1 MYMDEQAI
9 IGVFEG
15 GGIKGVAL
23 AGAAAATMDSG
34 YRFERIVGTSAGA
47 LVGALVAA
55 GYTSS
60 ELKRTVCSIDWPG
73 LLDPSWLARIPL
85 VGKQLA
91 VFFQLGLYQG
101 VSLEQTWA
109 DLLAAKGVKVF
120 GDLDVRLRVVA
131 TDITHTR
138 GLVFPDAFE
147 VLGVDPETIPVAK
160 AVRISASIPFAFQ
173 PVKLRNER
181 TRDDFYVVDG
191 ALAANFPERI
201 VDPNASIPAV
211 GFRFLPAESH
221 PHRQIRGPLSLAAA
235 VMWSGVGAREGLPA
249 LQSKVVDV
257 IDVPS
262 RLSGLDFN
270 ITSAEAAL
278 LFEESYVAVRDRLAS
293 TPLQIG

>member
-1 MYMDEQAI
+1 MSNQPI

-47 LVGALVAA
+47 LVGALVAS
-55 GYTSS
+55 GYTSC
-60 ELKRTVCSIDWPG
+60 ELRQTVCTLDWPG
-73 LLDPSWLARIPL
+73 LLDASWLARVPF

-91 VFFQLGLYQG
+91 VFFQLGLYRG
-101 VSLEQTWA
+101 DSLERTWT
-109 DLLAAKGVKVF
+109 DLLAAKGVRSF
-120 GDLDVRLRVVA
+120 GDLPVRLRVVA
-131 TDITHTR
+131 TDLTHTR
-138 GLVFPDAFE
+138 GLVFPDALE
-147 VLGVDPETIPVAK
+147 VLGIDPDAFPIAR
-160 AVRISASIPFAFQ
+160 AVRMSASIPFAFQ
-173 PVKLRNER
+173 PVKVRNER
-181 TRDDFYVVDG
+181 TEDDFYVVDG
-191 ALAANFPERI
+191 ALAANFPDRI
-201 VDPNASIPAV
+201 VDPAASIPAV

-270 ITSAEAAL
+270 ITGEDAAR
-278 LFEESYVAVRDRLAS
+278 LFEDSYVAVSERLALS
-293 TPLQIG
+293 PLRTG

>member
-1 MYMDEQAI
+1 MSERQPI

-47 LVGALVAA
+47 LVGALVAS

-60 ELKRTVCSIDWPG
+60 ELRQTVCTLDWPG
-73 LLDPSWLARIPL
+73 LLDASWLARVPF

-91 VFFQLGLYQG
+91 VFFQLGLYRG
-101 VSLEQTWA
+101 DSLERTWT
-109 DLLAAKGVKVF
+109 DLLAAKGVRSF
-120 GDLDVRLRVVA
+120 GDLPVRLRVVA
-131 TDITHTR
+131 TDLTHTR
-138 GLVFPDAFE
+138 GLVFPDALE
-147 VLGVDPETIPVAK
+147 VLGIDPDVFPIAR
-160 AVRISASIPFAFQ
+160 AVRMSASIPFAFQ
-173 PVKLRNER
+173 PVKVRNER
-181 TRDDFYVVDG
+181 TEDDFYVVDG
-191 ALAANFPERI
+191 ALAANFPARI
-201 VDPNASIPAV
+201 VDPAASIPAV

-270 ITSAEAAL
+270 ITGEDAAQ
-278 LFEESYVAVRDRLAS
+278 LFEDSYVAVSERLAS
-293 TPLQIG
+293 SPLRIG